1 MKSPPSVLIVDDE
14 AAIVMALEITLEASG
29 FSVCSSA
36 SSKEEAVATA
46 IKCHPDFVVMDIR
59 LSGASD
65 GIEAA
70 KEIREKLGDT
80 RIIFITGYSEGEVR
94 RRAME
99 QEPIA
104 YVVKP
109 FQVSELIAIMN
120 EHRN

>member
-1 MKSPPSVLIVDDE
+1 MRPSPSVLIVDDE

-29 FSVCSSA
+29 FSVCGTA
-36 SSKEEAVATA
+36 SSRDEAVTSAVQ
-46 IKCHPDFVVMDIR
+46 CRPDFIVMDIR

-70 KEIREKLGDT
+70 KEIRDRIGLT
-80 RIIFITGYSEGEVR
+80 RIIFVTGYSEGEVK

-99 QEPIA
+99 QNPIA

-109 FQVSELIAIMN
+109 FQIAELIRILNAN
-120 EHRN
+120 RN